1 MYLHDMK
8 TSRKL
13 GLPHY
18 CGLQFIIHYPDEN
31 NDAENNTSCD
41 INILL
46 LLYVTVYCRTEDR
59 LYDDFLNYYR
69 TIL

>member
-18 CGLQFIIHYPDEN
+18 CELQFIIHYPDEN